1 MRPRQT
7 KPAALALALVAL
19 TATACGSSG
28 GEAVPPP
35 DVPHGY
41 VEGAEE
47 AAEAQ
52 SRLVVADGDTGAV
65 RVLDLITEEVV
76 ELGAVPGVRDI
87 TDDGRYAYLTGD
99 RGTRVVDSG
108 SWMVDHGDHVHYY
121 RAGIR
126 EVGDLPGRVSGAHND
141 TGVAAVSTSD
151 GAATLFDRAALDD
164 GTLTEVGRAELAPGT
179 AAVPYE
185 AHVLT
190 VSPEGAVRVLDRAGQ
205 ATGAVEPSCPRPS
218 GEALTRRGV
227 VFGCADGALL
237 VSEDD
242 GAFHGEKIPYPRPVG
257 EDERAREF
265 QQRPGSATLAAKAGE
280 RGAWSLDLSDRKWTH
295 VETGPV
301 VAVNA
306 VGEGGP
312 LLALTAD
319 GVLHAHDPET
329 GAATAETRVTER
341 PVDTS
346 GPLPV
351 IRIDTTRAY
360 VNDVDAGTIHEIDY
374 NDSLRLARE
383 FRLGGKA
390 THLAE
395 TGR

>member
-1 MRPRQT
+1 M
-7 KPAALALALVAL
+7 KSAAFALALVAL
-19 TATACGSSG
+19 AATACGSPG
-28 GEAVPPP
+28 GEAAPPP

-76 ELGAVPGVRDI
+76 ELGAVPGVQDI

-99 RGTRVVDSG
+99 GGTRVVDSG

-121 RAGIR
+121 RADIH
-126 EVGDLPGRVSGAHND
+126 EVGDLPGRTSGAHND
-141 TGVAAVSTSD
+141 TGVAVVSTSD
-151 GAATLFDRAALDD
+151 GSATLFDRAALDG

-185 AHVLT
+185 THVLT
-190 VSPEGAVRVLDRAGQ
+190 AAPDGAVRVLDREGRV
-205 ATGAVEPSCPRPS
+205 TGTVEPSCPRPS

-237 VSEDD
+237 VSEDG
-242 GAFHGEKIPYPRPVG
+242 GAFRGEKIPYPRPVG

-280 RGAWSLDLSDRKWTH
+280 HGTWSLDLSDRKWTH

-319 GVLHAHDPET
+319 GVLHAHDAET
-329 GAATAETRVTER
+329 GAVTAKTRITER

-346 GPLPV
+346 EPLPV

-390 THLAE
+390 SHLAE